1 MKMKNAPNMHNQ
13 PQVCEIFD
21 VIRRSD
27 GMVMNQISSGNRY
40 MVYTLN
46 GLVSV
51 RPLMADEIVGTPKL
65 FEQILERA
73 GYRLTQAR
81 KD

>member
-1 MKMKNAPNMHNQ
+1 MHSQ
-13 PQVCEIFD
+13 PQDCEIFD

-27 GMVMNQISSGNRY
+27 GMVMNHIYSGNRH
-40 MVYTLN
+40 MVYTQN

-51 RPLMADEIVGTPKL
+51 RPLMADEIVGTPRL
-65 FEQILERA
+65 FEQMLERA
-73 GYRLTQAR
+73 GYDLTPLQ